1 MRIISMF
8 GIIILHILGAGG
20 NLRGEADSL
29 NYWVV
34 WFLEIMA
41 YCLWLIYLHFYLVI
55 FHATRKSF
63 HPIALLNFYLW

>member
-34 WFLEIMA
+34 WFL
-41 YCLWLIYLHFYLVI
+41 V
-55 FHATRKSF
+55 
-63 HPIALLNFYLW
+63 

>member
-41 YCLWLIYLHFYLVI
+41 YCSVDLF
-55 FHATRKSF
+55 
-63 HPIALLNFYLW
+63 ALLSGYLSCDKKKVFILSHC